1 MRRPALL
8 RDAIAIGFGLALAPA
23 EAETW
28 PTRPMTMVVPVA
40 AGGTAGIWGLAA
52 DTDGV
57 DGAEDIAGAIFT
69 PDTLA
74 RARAKSRDPRAML
87 DDNDGHSFFEMLGDS
102 LVTGPTR
109 TNVNDFRAT
118 LIAP

>member
-40 AGGTAGIWGLAA
+40 AGGTAACFAA
-52 DTDGV
+52 TKPQV
-57 DGAEDIAGAIFT
+57 
-69 PDTLA
+69 
-74 RARAKSRDPRAML
+74 K
-87 DDNDGHSFFEMLGDS
+87 LG
-102 LVTGPTR
+102 PMEHP
-109 TNVNDFRAT
+109 
-118 LIAP
+118 APG